1 MKLNTKV
8 DQAVKDYANDIVNA
22 VKQTK
27 YDISIELDF
36 ATAANIAET
45 EEASSAI
52 IASDIGIVVVW
63 PDFKKKSAGAAI
75 FKVGEAERLEKEGF
89 DPDWIEENGKVYGA
103 IMPYNEDSVA
113 VLGYYLSHKIDL
125 NK

>member
-8 DQAVKDYANDIVNA
+8 DRAVHRYAEDIVDA
-22 VKQTK
+22 VKQSK
-27 YDISIELDF
+27 YNISVELDF
-36 ATAANIAET
+36 SPAANITET

-52 IASDIGIVVVW
+52 IASDLGIVVVW
-63 PDFKKKSAGAAI
+63 PDFKAKSARAAI

-103 IMPYNEDSVA
+103 LLPYNEDNVTI
-113 VLGYYLSHKIDL
+113 LGYYLSHKI
-125 NK
+125 